1 MCLWVIFPMRDTEKI
16 PNFMKSGFFETNKKE
31 KEEIEYGIL

>member
-1 MCLWVIFPMRDTEKI
+1 MCLWVIFPIRDTGKI
-16 PNFMKSGFFETNKKE
+16 LNYMKSSFCETNKKE